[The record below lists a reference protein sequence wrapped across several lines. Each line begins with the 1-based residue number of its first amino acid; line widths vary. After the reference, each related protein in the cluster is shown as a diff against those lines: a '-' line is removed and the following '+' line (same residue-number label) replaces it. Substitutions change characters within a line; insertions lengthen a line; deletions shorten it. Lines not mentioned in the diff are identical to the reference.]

1 MKKLYSAFWSPFS
14 MRNQRNLGK
23 IGENLSSPSFLLP
36 LCSFACW
43 CDITFFSE
51 AGMYYVCCRYQG
63 RYKYN
68 PRKNRGDKSDQNKV
82 VRSFILQRITSYILC
97 IEQRMKCLTHNIAHW
112 KISTKNLQPKVSQ
125 FIFSFGILN
134 LLKVLRIFHFNFEFE
149 TTYLIFF
156 YFFQN

>member
-1 MKKLYSAFWSPFS
+1 MKNLYSWIAKIKLFFTIMIWVIFEIENYIPTPIYTSYSAFWSPFS

-97 IEQRMKCLTHNIAHW
+97 IEQRMKCLTHNIIAHW
-112 KISTKNLQPKVSQ
+112 KNL
-125 FIFSFGILN
+125 
-134 LLKVLRIFHFNFEFE
+134 H
-149 TTYLIFF
+149 
-156 YFFQN
+156 